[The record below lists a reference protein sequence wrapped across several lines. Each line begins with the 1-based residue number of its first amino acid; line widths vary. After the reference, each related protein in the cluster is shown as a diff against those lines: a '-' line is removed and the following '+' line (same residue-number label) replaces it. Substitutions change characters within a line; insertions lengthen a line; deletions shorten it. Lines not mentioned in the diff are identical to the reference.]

1 MLAAASDEQTEAWVV
16 ALCKAGAEDDR
27 QSHPNAWADVLLRD
41 WADTARTAEAKQEYL
56 TPEPLSL
63 KPEPLKPEREQ
74 APVLAPEAAH
84 GQSGRGRGNP
94 FDEVLRALPLLST
107 DPSPLL
113 LLLPLPLL
121 HTQCTL
127 VHAA

>member
-1 MLAAASDEQTEAWVV
+1 MLAAACDEQTEAWVV
-16 ALCKAGAEDDR
+16 ALCKAGAEDNR

-41 WADTARTAEAKQEYL
+41 GADTARTAEAK
-56 TPEPLSL
+56 PEPL

-94 FDEVLRALPLLST
+94 FDEVLSAPCLY
-107 DPSPLL
+107 
-113 LLLPLPLL
+113 
-121 HTQCTL
+121 
-127 VHAA
+127 

>member
-41 WADTARTAEAKQEYL
+41 GADTARTAEAK
-56 TPEPLSL
+56 PEPLKPEPL

-94 FDEVLRALPLLST
+94 FDEVLSAPCLY
-107 DPSPLL
+107 
-113 LLLPLPLL
+113 
-121 HTQCTL
+121 
-127 VHAA
+127 

>member
-1 MLAAASDEQTEAWVV
+1 MV

-41 WADTARTAEAKQEYL
+41 GADTARTAEAK
-56 TPEPLSL
+56 
-63 KPEPLKPEREQ
+63 PEPLKPERGQ

-94 FDEVLRALPLLST
+94 FDEVLSAPCLY
-107 DPSPLL
+107 
-113 LLLPLPLL
+113 
-121 HTQCTL
+121 
-127 VHAA
+127 